1 MVYDCKFFLKKF
13 LVNVFSPIM
22 SRKKIEII
30 HYSKLQYKYNKEN
43 NI

>member
-1 MVYDCKFFLKKF
+1 MIVNFFKKV
-13 LVNVFSPIM
+13 LVNVFFPIM